1 MSHFFAM
8 LSRMKYIRRWGLMRN
23 TQEENIQEHTLQTA
37 MIAYHLAVLRNR
49 RFGGDVNPER
59 AAVLAMYHDVTEIFT
74 GDMPTPVKYFTPLM
88 RETYGQIERLAG
100 KRIIDSLP
108 DDLQSAYEPLILDG
122 EEDPVWPLVKAA
134 DTLSAYLR
142 CLQEKHAGNSEFDEA
157 YTGLEEKLRALHMP
171 EVDTFMKEYAPA
183 FLLSLDEM
191 NRQE

>member
-134 DTLSAYLR
+134 
-142 CLQEKHAGNSEFDEA
+142 
-157 YTGLEEKLRALHMP
+157 YTGLEEKLYALHMP

-191 NRQE
+191 NT

>member
-1 MSHFFAM
+1 
-8 LSRMKYIRRWGLMRN
+8 
-23 TQEENIQEHTLQTA
+23 
-37 MIAYHLAVLRNR
+37 
-49 RFGGDVNPER
+49 
-59 AAVLAMYHDVTEIFT
+59 
-74 GDMPTPVKYFTPLM
+74 MPTPVKYFTPLM

-134 DTLSAYLR
+134 DTLSAYLK

-157 YTGLEEKLRALHMP
+157 YTGLEEKLYALHMP

-191 NRQE
+191 NT